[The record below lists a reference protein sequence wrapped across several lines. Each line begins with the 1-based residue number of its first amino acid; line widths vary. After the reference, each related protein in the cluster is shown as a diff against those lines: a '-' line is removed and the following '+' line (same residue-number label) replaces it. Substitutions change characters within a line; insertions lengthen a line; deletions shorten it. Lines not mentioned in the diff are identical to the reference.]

1 MPSLEKTSFASA
13 DCCRRHREAP
23 LRCLTTTAVTGGA
36 ADPNDIAG
44 AANAAALS
52 CFLSSL
58 TTTRLTP
65 LLAYKRALELG
76 ATTKTQSLPLLLCC
90 NRRARLEAL
99 AIYYYVEVRMLP
111 AARHC

>member
-13 DCCRRHREAP
+13 DCRRRRGAAP
-23 LRCLTTTAVTGGA
+23 LLDYNGGGSA
-36 ADPNDIAG
+36 ADPNAIAD

-58 TTTRLTP
+58 TTTRLTR

>member
-13 DCCRRHREAP
+13 DCRRRRGAAAP
-23 LRCLTTTAVTGGA
+23 LLDYNGGDGA
-36 ADPNDIAG
+36 ADPNAIAG

-58 TTTRLTP
+58 TTTRLTR

-76 ATTKTQSLPLLLCC
+76 ATTKTQSLPLLICC

-99 AIYYYVEVRMLP
+99 AIYYNVEVRMLP
-111 AARHC
+111 AARRHC

>member
-13 DCCRRHREAP
+13 DCRRRRGAAAP
-23 LRCLTTTAVTGGA
+23 LLDYNGGDGGA
-36 ADPNDIAG
+36 ADPNAIAG

-58 TTTRLTP
+58 TTTRLTR

-76 ATTKTQSLPLLLCC
+76 ATTKTQSLPLLLYC

>member
-13 DCCRRHREAP
+13 DCRRRGAAAP
-23 LRCLTTTAVTGGA
+23 LLDYNGGDGA
-36 ADPNDIAG
+36 ADLNAIAG

-58 TTTRLTP
+58 TTTRLTR

-99 AIYYYVEVRMLP
+99 AIYYNVEVRMLP
-111 AARHC
+111 AARRHC